1 MSRAVIVIR
10 GANDTLLAKR
20 WIDIAPTGTRVEFK
34 APKRTTEQN
43 DRMWAMLTDI
53 ASQKEHHGRK
63 YSTEVWKRL
72 FLHAL
77 WQEIKFIPSL
87 DNSTLIPI
95 GQSSSDLSVEEMS
108 SLIDLM
114 HKWGA
119 ENGVKFHDEQAGIRE
134 QDKEGGI

>member
-1 MSRAVIVIR
+1 MSRATIILD
-10 GANDTLLAKR
+10 GAKGRLQAKR
-20 WIDIAPTGTRVEFK
+20 WVDIAPTGTRIEFK

-77 WQEIKFIPSL
+77 GQEIQFIPSL
-87 DNSTLIPI
+87 DNSTLIPV
-95 GQSSSDLSVEEMS
+95 GQSSSDLSVDEMS
-108 SLIDLM
+108 ALIDLM

-119 ENGVKFHDEQAGIRE
+119 ENGVEFHDEQG
-134 QDKEGGI
+134 KC